1 MNRLDLLEDTPDQ
14 FPKSGVFVNGP
25 RQQFEPNGAM
35 RCTATIPI
43 PPRGWST
50 SASRQGKR
58 PRIVLAR
65 RLSQSNLTWESEP
78 SKDEVT
84 AWLQHGCAVVERKQ
98 E

>member
-1 MNRLDLLEDTPDQ
+1 MDPDSSLNPMAQ
-14 FPKSGVFVNGP
+14 CDVRRPSPYPLV
-25 RQQFEPNGAM
+25 
-35 RCTATIPI
+35 
-43 PPRGWST
+43 PRGWST